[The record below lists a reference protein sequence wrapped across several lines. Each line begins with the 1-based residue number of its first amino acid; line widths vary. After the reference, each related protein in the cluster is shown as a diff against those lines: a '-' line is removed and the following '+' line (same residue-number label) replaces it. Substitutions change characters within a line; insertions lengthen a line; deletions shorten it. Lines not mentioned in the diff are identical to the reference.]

1 MEELIYESHG
11 YCKENRLMRY
21 NRTRLRKPHKCR
33 VFADFV
39 QTKTQGIRR
48 QIDQIHRK
56 GRFAIRIQKDSVS
69 ENCHRGPGHS
79 DYRPGFLLFAQ
90 HRRSLTGS
98 NLSLPDRNVCCIINM
113 SGVRKCCENMGA

>member
-1 MEELIYESHG
+1 MEEFLYESYG
-11 YCKENRLMRY
+11 NCEKNRLMRY

-79 DYRPGFLLFAQ
+79 DYRPGFLFTNEIKIA
-90 HRRSLTGS
+90 
-98 NLSLPDRNVCCIINM
+98 
-113 SGVRKCCENMGA
+113 